1 MTFPTSISAAQY
13 SAISVSRVA
22 VPTTLSEANLKANF
36 SGSTTAGS
44 RGDYVEIKN
53 VRDMPALGTPANI
66 VKVPVYGQ
74 AQTQSIGAQSDAPDL
89 ELTVNFVP
97 SDWSKANSAFANPN
111 TTTAGTGTLGD
122 AVGEGVAKVFQVALL
137 TAKPVSLMTGG
148 TTANVGGSA
157 ASPVPNALIYFVGKV
172 ESLLVTPARDDAMT
186 ATVALSIQ
194 SDFYGPYTVTAST

>member
-13 SAISVSRVA
+13 SAIAVSRSV
-22 VPTTLSEANLKANF
+22 VPATLNETNLKANF
-36 SGSTTAGS
+36 TAAS
-44 RGDYVEIKN
+44 NYLEIKN
-53 VRDMPALGTPANI
+53 IRDMPAFGTPANI

-97 SDWSKANSAFANPN
+97 SDWSKAGAAFSS
-111 TTTAGTGTLGD
+111 TGTLGD
-122 AVGEGVAKVFQVALL
+122 AVGDGVAKVFQVALL
-137 TAKPVSLMTGG
+137 TAKASNLNTGG
-148 TTANVGGSA
+148 TTANVSGSL

-172 ESLLVTPARDDAMT
+172 ESLLITPARDDSMT

-194 SDFYGPYTVTAST
+194 SDFYGPYTVTATT